1 MDMQDN
7 SESDGE
13 LFNKQLLSHLA
24 SKYIS
29 DRASTVPT
37 ISSHIQPEEIS

>member
-1 MDMQDN
+1 MQDN
-7 SESDGE
+7 SENDGE
-13 LFNKQLLSHLA
+13 SFNKQLLSHLA

-37 ISSHIQPEEIS
+37 ISSRIQPEEIS

>member
-1 MDMQDN
+1 MQSN

-13 LFNKQLLSHLA
+13 LFDEQLLSHLA

-37 ISSHIQPEEIS
+37 TSSHILPEEIS